1 VNTVKDVLELA
12 LDEELAAKRVVDPCE
27 DVARGRSLLRR
38 RRLIGTGG
46 VAAAAAVGAMVPAI
60 LGSGGAVPSVTGP
73 QPSHPAVST
82 TPVPKGH
89 RSIALV
95 AFTGDQIPGY
105 QVAEVPE
112 GWVIQGGTP
121 FALVIGAKGDPDTN
135 VDSFTGKLVVMLQ
148 SRDASPPTSGQSD
161 PVNGHPG
168 FLDVQGDT
176 QILTFQRTDRRWVV
190 IQAPTKLGWDSAQLA
205 QFASGVQVLGNAQP
219 GRG

>member
-1 VNTVKDVLELA
+1 MKN
-12 LDEELAAKRVVDPCE
+12 
-27 DVARGRSLLRR
+27 GQ
-38 RRLIGTGG
+38 
-46 VAAAAAVGAMVPAI
+46 
-60 LGSGGAVPSVTGP
+60 GSI
-73 QPSHPAVST
+73 
-82 TPVPKGH
+82 K
-89 RSIALV
+89 LV
-95 AFTGDQIPGY
+95 AFTGDQVPGY

-148 SRDASPPTSGQSD
+148 SKDASPPTSGQSD

-176 QILTFQRTDRRWVV
+176 QILTFQRADSRWVV
-190 IQAPTKLGWDSAQLA
+190 IQAPTSLGWDAAQLA

>member
-1 VNTVKDVLELA
+1 MNTVKDMLELA
-12 LDEELAAKRVVDPCE
+12 LDEELAAKQVVDPAE
-27 DVARGRSLLRR
+27 DLARGRSLLRR
-38 RRLIGTGG
+38 RRLIGAGG
-46 VAAAAAVGAMVPAI
+46 LAAAAAVGVMVSAI
-60 LGSGGAVPSVTGP
+60 LGSGGVPSVAVSH
-73 QPSHPAVST
+73 PSHPAVST
-82 TPVPKGH
+82 PPVAQGH

-135 VDSFTGKLVVMLQ
+135 VDSFTGKLIVMLQ

-168 FLDVQGDT
+168 LLDVQGDT
-176 QILTFQRTDRRWVV
+176 QILTFQRADGRWVV
-190 IQAPTKLGWDSAQLA
+190 IQAPTKLGWDAAQLA

-219 GRG
+219 SRG

>member
-1 VNTVKDVLELA
+1 MNSVKDVLELA
-12 LDEELAAKRVVDPCE
+12 LEEPATTGQIVDPAG
-27 DVARGRSLLRR
+27 DVARGRALLRR
-38 RRLIGTGG
+38 RRLVGAGG
-46 VAAAAAVGAMVPAI
+46 VAAAATVGALVPVI
-60 LGSGGAVPSVTGP
+60 LGAGGAPSQPIT

-82 TPVPKGH
+82 TPVNNGH
-89 RSIALV
+89 RSIKLV
-95 AFTGDQIPGY
+95 AFTGDQVPGY

-112 GWVIQGGTP
+112 GWVIQGGTA
-121 FALVIGAKGDPDTN
+121 FALVIGAKDDPDTN

-176 QILTFQRTDRRWVV
+176 QILTFQRADGRWVV
-190 IQAPTKLGWDSAQLA
+190 IQAPTTLGWDAAKLA

-219 GRG
+219 SRG

>member
-1 VNTVKDVLELA
+1 
-12 LDEELAAKRVVDPCE
+12 
-27 DVARGRSLLRR
+27 
-38 RRLIGTGG
+38 
-46 VAAAAAVGAMVPAI
+46 MVPVI
-60 LGSGGAVPSVTGP
+60 LGSGGAAPSVAGGP
-73 QPSHPAVST
+73 PSHPAVST
-82 TPVPKGH
+82 TPVQKSH

-95 AFTGDQIPGY
+95 AFTGDQVPGY
-105 QVAEVPE
+105 TVAEVPA

-121 FALVIGAKGDPDTN
+121 FALVIAAKGDPDTS

-176 QILTFQRTDRRWVV
+176 TILTFQRADSRWVV
-190 IQAPTKLGWDSAQLA
+190 IQAPTSLGWDAAQLA

>member
-12 LDEELAAKRVVDPCE
+12 FDEELAAKQVVDPAE

-38 RRLIGTGG
+38 RRLIGAGG
-46 VAAAAAVGAMVPAI
+46 LAAAAAVGAMMPAI
-60 LGSGGAVPSVTGP
+60 LGSDGAVPSVAG
-73 QPSHPAVST
+73 QHPSHPAVST
-82 TPVPKGH
+82 TPVPNGH

-176 QILTFQRTDRRWVV
+176 QILTFQRADGRWVV
-190 IQAPTKLGWDSAQLA
+190 IQAPTKLGWDAAQLA

-219 GRG
+219 SRG

>member
-12 LDEELAAKRVVDPCE
+12 LDEELAAKQVVDPAE

-38 RRLIGTGG
+38 RRLIGAGG
-46 VAAAAAVGAMVPAI
+46 LAAAAAVGAMMPAI
-60 LGSGGAVPSVTGP
+60 LGSDGAVPSVAG
-73 QPSHPAVST
+73 QHPSHPAVST
-82 TPVPKGH
+82 TPVPNGH

-176 QILTFQRTDRRWVV
+176 QILTFQRADGRWVV
-190 IQAPTKLGWDSAQLA
+190 IQAPTKLGWDAAQLA

-219 GRG
+219 SRG

>member
-1 VNTVKDVLELA
+1 VNKVKDVLELA
-12 LDEELAAKRVVDPCE
+12 LDDRAAADQRVDAAE

-38 RRLIGTGG
+38 RRLIGAGG
-46 VAAAAAVGAMVPAI
+46 VAAAAAIGVLVPVL
-60 LGSGGAVPSVTGP
+60 LGSAGGTPSVVP
-73 QPSHPAVST
+73 PRPSHLAT
-82 TPVPKGH
+82 TPSAATGNH
-89 RSIALV
+89 SIRLV
-95 AFTGDQIPGY
+95 AFTGDQVPGY
-105 QVAEVPE
+105 TVAEVPE

-176 QILTFQRTDRRWVV
+176 QILTFQRADSRWVV
-190 IQAPTKLGWDSAQLA
+190 IQAPTSLGWDASQLA

>member
-1 VNTVKDVLELA
+1 VNTVKDMLELA
-12 LDEELAAKRVVDPCE
+12 LEEEAEHVVDPAE

-38 RRLIGTGG
+38 RRLIGAGG
-46 VAAAAAVGAMVPAI
+46 VAAAAAIGALLVPVI
-60 LGSGGAVPSVTGP
+60 LGSGGAPSVVAVR
-73 QPSHPAVST
+73 PSQPAVSM
-82 TPVPKGH
+82 TPVAPGH
-89 RSIALV
+89 HSIRLV
-95 AFTGDQIPGY
+95 AFTGDQVPGY
-105 QVAEVPE
+105 QVAEVPA

-121 FALVIGAKGDPDTN
+121 FALVIGPKGDPDTN

-176 QILTFQRTDRRWVV
+176 QILTFQRADSRWVV
-190 IQAPTKLGWDSAQLA
+190 IQAPTKLGWDAAQLA
-205 QFASGVQVLGNAQP
+205 QFASGVKVLGNAQP

>member
-1 VNTVKDVLELA
+1 MNTVKDMLELA
-12 LDEELAAKRVVDPCE
+12 LEEGAEHVVDPAA

-38 RRLIGTGG
+38 RRLIGAGG
-46 VAAAAAVGAMVPAI
+46 VAAAAAIGALVPVI
-60 LGSGGAVPSVTGP
+60 LGSGGAGPSLAGP
-73 QPSHPAVST
+73 HPSHPAVST

-89 RSIALV
+89 NSIALV

-135 VDSFTGKLVVMLQ
+135 VSSFTGKLVVMLQ

-161 PVNGHPG
+161 PVNGHAG

-176 QILTFQRTDRRWVV
+176 QILTFQRADGRWVV
-190 IQAPTKLGWDSAQLA
+190 IQAPTKLGWDAAQLA
-205 QFASGVQVLGNAQP
+205 QFASGVSVLGNAQP
-219 GRG
+219 SRG

>member
-1 VNTVKDVLELA
+1 LVNTVKDVLELA
-12 LDEELAAKRVVDPCE
+12 LDERTTAAQVVDPAG
-27 DVARGRSLLRR
+27 DVARGRAPLRR
-38 RRLIGTGG
+38 RRLADASGA
-46 VAAAAAVGAMVPAI
+46 AAAAAVGALVPVI
-60 LGSGGAVPSVTGP
+60 LGGGAPSHVVSGK
-73 QPSHPAVST
+73 QHPAVST

-89 RSIALV
+89 HSIQLV
-95 AFTGDQIPGY
+95 TFTGDQVPGY
-105 QVAEVPE
+105 QVAEVPQ

-121 FALVIGAKGDPDTN
+121 FALVIAPKGDTS

-176 QILTFQRTDRRWVV
+176 QILTFQRADGRWVV
-190 IQAPTKLGWDSAQLA
+190 IQAPTSLSWDATKLA

-219 GRG
+219 SRG

>member
-12 LDEELAAKRVVDPCE
+12 LDDELAAKQVVDPAE

-38 RRLIGTGG
+38 RRLIGAGG

-60 LGSGGAVPSVTGP
+60 LGSGGAVPTVTGP

-82 TPVPKGH
+82 TPVSKGH

-176 QILTFQRTDRRWVV
+176 HILTFQRADGRWVV
-190 IQAPTKLGWDSAQLA
+190 IQAPTKLGWDAAQLA

-219 GRG
+219 SRG

>member
-1 VNTVKDVLELA
+1 MNTVKDMLELA
-12 LDEELAAKRVVDPCE
+12 LDGGTAAEHVVDPAE

-38 RRLIGTGG
+38 RRLIGSGG
-46 VAAAAAVGAMVPAI
+46 VVAAAAVGAIVSAI
-60 LGSGGAVPSVTGP
+60 LGSGGGVPSVAGSH
-73 QPSHPAVST
+73 PSHAAVST
-82 TPVPKGH
+82 TPVPNGH
-89 RSIALV
+89 GSIALV

-135 VDSFTGKLVVMLQ
+135 VSSFTGKLVVMLQ

-176 QILTFQRTDRRWVV
+176 QILTFRRADSRWVV
-190 IQAPTKLGWDSAQLA
+190 IQAPTSLGWDAAQLA

-219 GRG
+219 SRG

>member
-1 VNTVKDVLELA
+1 MSTVKDMLELA
-12 LDEELAAKRVVDPCE
+12 LDDTTAAGQVADPAG
-27 DVARGRSLLRR
+27 DVARGRALLRR
-38 RRLIGTGG
+38 RRLAVASG
-46 VAAAAAVGAMVPAI
+46 VAAAATAGALVPVI
-60 LGSGGAVPSVTGP
+60 LGTGAAPSHPIVGS
-73 QPSHPAVST
+73 SHPAVST
-82 TPVPKGH
+82 TPVKNGQG
-89 RSIALV
+89 SIKLV
-95 AFTGDQIPGY
+95 AFTGDQVPGY

-176 QILTFQRTDRRWVV
+176 QILTFQRADSRWVV
-190 IQAPTKLGWDSAQLA
+190 IQAPTSLGWDAAKLA

-219 GRG
+219 SRG

>member
-1 VNTVKDVLELA
+1 MKDMLELA
-12 LDEELAAKRVVDPCE
+12 LEEGSAAEGIVDPAE
-27 DVARGRSLLRR
+27 DVARGRGLLRR

-46 VAAAAAVGAMVPAI
+46 VLAAAAVGAMVPVI
-60 LGSGGAVPSVTGP
+60 LGSGGAAPSVAGGP
-73 QPSHPAVST
+73 PSHPAVST
-82 TPVPKGH
+82 TPVQKSH

-95 AFTGDQIPGY
+95 AFTGDQVPGY
-105 QVAEVPE
+105 TVAEVPE

-121 FALVIGAKGDPDTN
+121 FALVIAAKGDPDTS

-176 QILTFQRTDRRWVV
+176 QILTFQRADSRWVV
-190 IQAPTKLGWDSAQLA
+190 IQAPTSLGWDAGQFA

>member
-1 VNTVKDVLELA
+1 MNTVKDVLELA
-12 LDEELAAKRVVDPCE
+12 LDRPATAEQIVDPAA
-27 DVARGRSLLRR
+27 DVARGRAMLRR
-38 RRLIGTGG
+38 RRLVASGG
-46 VAAAAAVGAMVPAI
+46 VAAAAAVGALVPVI
-60 LGSGGAVPSVTGP
+60 LGTGGA
-73 QPSHPAVST
+73 PSHPIAQRSQPAVST
-82 TPVPKGH
+82 TPVKNGH
-89 RSIALV
+89 SSIKLV
-95 AFTGDQIPGY
+95 AFTGDQVPGY

-161 PVNGHPG
+161 PVNGNPG

-176 QILTFQRTDRRWVV
+176 QILTFQRADGRWVV
-190 IQAPTKLGWDSAQLA
+190 IQAPTSLGWDAAKLA

-219 GRG
+219 SRG